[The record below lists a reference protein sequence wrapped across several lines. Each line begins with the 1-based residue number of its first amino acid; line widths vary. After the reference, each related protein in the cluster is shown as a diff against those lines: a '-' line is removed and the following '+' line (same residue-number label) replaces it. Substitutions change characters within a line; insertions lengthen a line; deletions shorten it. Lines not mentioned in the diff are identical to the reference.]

1 MQRHLCALQL
11 SRLCGAHRNLTSDH
25 LKALVTAFS
34 LHYEHGYQTYGT
46 DLLSTDLGPSD
57 PYALL
62 AAHVLY
68 DLSRTEQSSEPIIAA
83 LVLLENMLKNSPSNF
98 HAKLLSVRLYHTV
111 GGCLGAQNLYNSLD
125 TKHLQLDSLGFVHC
139 ARLSTTGLYSLCSN
153 LFDVTL
159 KFFSSN
165 YKDVR
170 SGPSVRLFIYFV
182 SIAEFGSHNFFLQIR
197 LIY

>member
-111 GGCLGAQNLYNSLD
+111 GTYES
-125 TKHLQLDSLGFVHC
+125 
-139 ARLSTTGLYSLCSN
+139 
-153 LFDVTL
+153 VTV
-159 KFFSSN
+159 KS
-165 YKDVR
+165 
-170 SGPSVRLFIYFV
+170 
-182 SIAEFGSHNFFLQIR
+182 
-197 LIY
+197 